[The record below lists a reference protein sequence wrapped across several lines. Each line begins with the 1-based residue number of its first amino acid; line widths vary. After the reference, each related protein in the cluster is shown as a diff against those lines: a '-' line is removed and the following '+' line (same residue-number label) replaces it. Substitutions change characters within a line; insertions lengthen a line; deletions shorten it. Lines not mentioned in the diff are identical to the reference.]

1 MKVLR
6 KENVLAHVG
15 GCFHTLH
22 YIRERIRLI
31 MRYKATTREVQYFL
45 RRLLAEGK
53 VEAYDQEGVR
63 HYRKK

>member
-22 YIRERIRLI
+22 YIRESIRLI
-31 MRYKATTREVQYFL
+31 MGYRAKSREVRYFL
-45 RRLLAEGK
+45 CQLVEEGK
-53 VEAYDQEGVR
+53 VEIYDR
-63 HYRKK
+63 